1 MRSWPTAAR
10 WTATTKNKPDVL
22 PTVTHANAGGTSALH
37 LPRERLRDVPVFAAS
52 ANLRPRAAISQDD
65 SRRTRHPRGMTN
77 AAAVMTQRRF
87 SASYCERATLTDGT
101 SVELRPIRPADAPL
115 LQAGLRQL
123 SERTRYLRF
132 HAPRGEFSP
141 DELRLLTDVD
151 GETHFALAAF
161 TLQSQRLVAVG
172 RFIRSSAAEA
182 AAELALV
189 VGDALQGKGLG
200 RLLLSRLREAA
211 LEREVTRFTG
221 TVLDE
226 NRPMRAL
233 LRKLGGHV
241 GLASRGVCDIE
252 LALA

>member
-37 LPRERLRDVPVFAAS
+37 LPRGRLRDVPVFAAS

-101 SVELRPIRPADAPL
+101 SVELRPISPADAPL

-123 SERTRYLRF
+123 AERTRYLRL

-141 DELRLLTDVD
+141 VELGLLPDVD
-151 GETHFALAAF
+151 GGPHFALAAV
-161 TLQSQRLVAVG
+161 TLQSQAAVAVR
-172 RFIRSSAAEA
+172 RFIRRTPAEA
-182 AAELALV
+182 AA
-189 VGDALQGKGLG
+189 
-200 RLLLSRLREAA
+200 
-211 LEREVTRFTG
+211 
-221 TVLDE
+221 
-226 NRPMRAL
+226 
-233 LRKLGGHV
+233 
-241 GLASRGVCDIE
+241 
-252 LALA
+252 ALARVVRD

>member
-1 MRSWPTAAR
+1 
-10 WTATTKNKPDVL
+10 
-22 PTVTHANAGGTSALH
+22 
-37 LPRERLRDVPVFAAS
+37 
-52 ANLRPRAAISQDD
+52 
-65 SRRTRHPRGMTN
+65 MTN

-211 LEREVTRFTG
+211 LERDVTRFTG

-226 NRPMRAL
+226 NRPMRGL
-233 LRKLGGHV
+233 LRKLGGRV
-241 GLASRGVCDIE
+241 GLASRGVCEVD
-252 LALA
+252 LALS